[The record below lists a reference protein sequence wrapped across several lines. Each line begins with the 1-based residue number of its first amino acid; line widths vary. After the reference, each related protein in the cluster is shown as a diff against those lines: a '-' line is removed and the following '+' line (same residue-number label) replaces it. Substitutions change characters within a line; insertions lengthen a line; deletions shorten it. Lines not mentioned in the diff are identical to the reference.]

1 MPVLRRIKPP
11 TPRALAFAITLAAAP
26 GMALAQ
32 TGPRVCPLGAFV
44 CPVATNDFALCK
56 KNDLLDFYQPG
67 LPTTGDREA
76 SPAQVFGDTFSS
88 PDSNLFHLSGHTSL
102 QRLDQLLR
110 ADNLTYNRETTAYD
124 AEGDVRYQERGMLF
138 SADSMK
144 GTTTPEYGVAD
155 NVQYQLLDSHGNGV
169 ASQAIM
175 LDQDRDKLHDVT
187 YSTCE
192 LHDRVWEIEA
202 KTITMDRDEGLGR
215 AHDVTMRLK
224 GVPFLWLPYMRFPLD
239 DRRQTGFLFPSF
251 GKRSRAGYFF
261 SIPFYWNI
269 APNYDATFAPTW
281 YATRGAMLDSQ
292 FRWLTSTSK
301 GELDLDYI
309 PHDKVTD
316 TDRTHLI
323 LANQTRLPWDLRWST
338 RINWISD
345 KAWYQDYGEN
355 FRTSNLR
362 QLHSSSYVT
371 GSGDW
376 WNAGAGADFYQIAD
390 PSLSDR
396 SAAYRRLPR
405 VYFNAGGPIGG
416 TGGPEWGT
424 ETEAVHFV
432 KPDEIGGD
440 RFDFYPYLAWPL
452 QGAAWFLRPE
462 LGLRYTT
469 YNLPRPLVKGY
480 STHPSRTT
488 PIFDL
493 DAGLVFERDVHLF
506 GQEYTQT
513 LEPRAYYLRVPY
525 RDQDDIPLFDT
536 RQMTFDFW
544 QLFTTNTF
552 SGADRQMNANN
563 LSLALTT
570 RFLDEN
576 GVEKLSA
583 SIGQI
588 RYFEPQRVT
597 LRRGGKEV
605 DYAGSNYVANLTLSL
620 SDNWRLT
627 ASQQWNP
634 NTNQTDV
641 STVGLQRR
649 LWGDGIVNLSYRYR
663 RNLLDQ
669 ADVSAEVPVGA
680 AWKLVAGYNYSFR
693 DQMALDAFAGV
704 EWDSCCTAI
713 RILSRHYVY
722 DYQGHSDDAI
732 MFEIQFKGL
741 GSYGQHLGS
750 FLQTAILGYQ

>member
-44 CPVATNDFALCK
+44 CPVATNDFALCR

-76 SPAQVFGDTFSS
+76 SPAQVYGDTFSS
-88 PDSNLFHLSGHTSL
+88 PDSNLFHLSGHASL

-110 ADNLTYNRETTAYD
+110 ADKLTYNRGTTAYD
-124 AEGDVRYQERGMLF
+124 AQGNVRYQERGMLL

-144 GTTTPEYGVAD
+144 GTTTPEFGVAD
-155 NVQYQLLDSHGNGV
+155 NVRYQLLASHGNGV

-192 LHDRVWEIEA
+192 LHNRVWEIEA

-215 AHDVTMRLK
+215 AHNVTMRVK

-269 APNYDATFAPTW
+269 APNYDATFTPTW
-281 YATRGAMLDSQ
+281 YAKRGAMLDSQ

-301 GELDLDYI
+301 GELNLDYI
-309 PHDKVTD
+309 PHDKVADRDRGYLTFSNKTVLPANLQWITSVKRVTD
-316 TDRTHLI
+316 K
-323 LANQTRLPWDLRWST
+323 
-338 RINWISD
+338 NWF
-345 KAWYQDYGEN
+345 QDYGQN
-355 FRTSNLR
+355 VDRARKTL
-362 QLHSSSYVT
+362 LASSSYVI
-371 GSGDW
+371 GARNW
-376 WNAGAGADFYQIAD
+376 WNGGVGVDVYQIVTPD
-390 PSLSDR
+390 VPDR
-396 SAAYRRLPR
+396 AAPYRRLPR
-405 VYFNAGGPIGG
+405 MFFNVDRPIGG
-416 TGGPEWGT
+416 LGGPEWGINA
-424 ETEAVHFV
+424 EAVRFV
-432 KPDEIGGD
+432 KPEAIGGD

-469 YNLPRPLVKGY
+469 YNLPQPVAAGY

-536 RQMTFDFW
+536 QPMTFDFW

-570 RFLDEN
+570 RFLDED

-583 SIGQI
+583 SVGQI

-605 DYAGSNYVANLTLSL
+605 DYSGSNYVANLTLSL

-669 ADVSAEVPVGA
+669 ADVSAEIPVGA

-713 RILSRHYVY
+713 RVLSRHYVY

-741 GSYGQHLGS
+741 GSYGQQLGS
-750 FLQTAILGYQ
+750 FLQTAILGYE